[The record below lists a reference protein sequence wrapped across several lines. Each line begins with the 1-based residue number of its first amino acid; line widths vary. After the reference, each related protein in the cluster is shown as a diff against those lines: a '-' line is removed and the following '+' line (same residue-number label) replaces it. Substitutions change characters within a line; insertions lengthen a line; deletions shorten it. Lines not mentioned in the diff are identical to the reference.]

1 MTLTGALVGSVVRGA
16 LTAYY
21 DVQAQRGATGAGGG
35 GGGGEG
41 SGGGGNAAVDA
52 PLPAAARQLV
62 ELLVSDPA
70 RRLLREVTA
79 AGVATA
85 VRLCPKRSFSS
96 ARVRRGPPMQPVKSS
111 IRGSNAVSKTVKC
124 APLRPC
130 FHQHRN
136 SINMKHSSHAY
147 SRIPNSQTNRAL
159 SSMRFGVSLA
169 PPHR

>member
-1 MTLTGALVGSVVRGA
+1 LTGALVGSVVRGA

-35 GGGGEG
+35 GSGGGEG
-41 SGGGGNAAVDA
+41 SSGGGSGAEDA

-85 VRLCPKRSFSS
+85 VRLCPKHGFSS
-96 ARVRRGPPMQPVKSS
+96 TRVRRGHAIQSVGSS
-111 IRGSNAVSKTVKC
+111 TCGANASD
-124 APLRPC
+124 
-130 FHQHRN
+130 
-136 SINMKHSSHAY
+136 
-147 SRIPNSQTNRAL
+147 
-159 SSMRFGVSLA
+159 
-169 PPHR
+169 

>member
-21 DVQAQRGATGAGGG
+21 DVQAQRGAAGAGGG

-41 SGGGGNAAVDA
+41 SSGGGGNGAVDA

-85 VRLCPKRSFSS
+85 VRFFPQKRGFGF
-96 ARVRRGPPMQPVKSS
+96 APLRRGHPIQPVKSS
-111 IRGSNAVSKTVKC
+111 TCGLNTSRGNRSTCSA
-124 APLRPC
+124 RPM
-130 FHQHRN
+130 FHQHR
-136 SINMKHSSHAY
+136 KSS
-147 SRIPNSQTNRAL
+147 T
-159 SSMRFGVSLA
+159 
-169 PPHR
+169 